1 MESLSLHLLV
11 VHSSLAAAI
20 PMLDNGMG
28 EKVSSSASYVYPSII
43 IVIIII
49 KVSGPESVV
58 NNYAVLSSDNLGTL
72 PEDITICS
80 SIATR
85 AFLGFMSPFQLLYEN
100 GKPWITVRT
109 DLALKHSTLHRIIFY
124 VRSSSF

>member
-1 MESLSLHLLV
+1 MAWARRSRHQQHIV
-11 VHSSLAAAI
+11 I
-20 PMLDNGMG
+20 
-28 EKVSSSASYVYPSII
+28 YPSIF
-43 IVIIII
+43 IVIIIII

-124 VRSSSF
+124 VRNFSFWI

>member
-11 VHSSLAAAI
+11 LHSSLATAI

-28 EKVSSSASYVYPSII
+28 EKVSSSASYVHPSII
-43 IVIIII
+43 IIIITI

-72 PEDITICS
+72 PEDITIS
-80 SIATR
+80 A
-85 AFLGFMSPFQLLYEN
+85 PPLLQ
-100 GKPWITVRT
+100 
-109 DLALKHSTLHRIIFY
+109 
-124 VRSSSF
+124 